1 MASFSSSSSSSFIP
15 ISSAISHKI
24 ISSNNNILHHE
35 NKKKYYNNSTSPIK
49 LKNLGNTCYLNAAL
63 QVLANCYIF
72 SNRISDINDI
82 DGILP
87 ARAFP
92 SREDRTVDLKRRLVN
107 EIERAIH
114 IIVNTN
120 EEKLSNMKFDTLEI
134 AKDDKEVFFSPYTY
148 NYYCIV
154 VFYFFYVCLF
164 ADYYDYF

>member
-15 ISSAISHKI
+15 ISSAVSHKI
-24 ISSNNNILHHE
+24 ISSNNNILHE

-87 ARAFP
+87 ARPFP

-120 EEKLSNMKFDTLEI
+120 EEKLSNI
-134 AKDDKEVFFSPYTY
+134 
-148 NYYCIV
+148 
-154 VFYFFYVCLF
+154 
-164 ADYYDYF
+164 